1 MIVGV
6 ARARLREPLISPHR
20 GGEAEGWR
28 LPARLIVIAG
38 PTAVGKSDLATR
50 LAEAMAGEIVSAD
63 SAQVYRGLDIGTAKP
78 TAAERA
84 RVPHHLIDV
93 RDPRE
98 PFTVA
103 EYQGLARAAIADIQG
118 RGRLP
123 LLVGGTGLYIR
134 AVLRPFDFAGAPPD
148 PALRAQ
154 LATEQPLVLY
164 ARLRAL
170 DPAAAERID
179 PRNVRR
185 TIRALEVCL
194 TTGRPFSAGWRQAP
208 DLPPDV
214 AFYALDRPRA
224 DLYQR
229 IADRVHDQLR
239 DGLLDEVAGLL
250 AAGVPRAA
258 QSMQALGYK
267 EAAAHLAGEMSLAE
281 MTDLLIRRTRQY
293 AKRQLTWLRREPVR
307 RWLHPDEAFDEV
319 RRAGAPPP
327 SSP

>member
-1 MIVGV
+1 M
-6 ARARLREPLISPHR
+6 RLQ
-20 GGEAEGWR
+20 G
-28 LPARLIVIAG
+28 RLIVIAG
-38 PTAVGKSDLATR
+38 PTAVGKSGLAMR

-63 SAQVYRGLDIGTAKP
+63 SAQVYRDLDIGTAKP
-78 TAAERA
+78 TPAERA
-84 RVPHHLIDV
+84 RVRHHLIDV

-98 PFTVA
+98 AFTVA
-103 EYQGLARAAIADIQG
+103 EYQDLARAAIAEIQA

-148 PALRAQ
+148 PALRATLEAEEP
-154 LATEQPLVLY
+154 LALY

-224 DLYQR
+224 ELYRR

-239 DGLLDEVAGLL
+239 DGLLEEVASLL
-250 AAGVPRAA
+250 SAGVPRSA

-267 EAAAHLAGEMSLAE
+267 EAAARLAGELTLDE

-307 RWLHPDEAFDEV
+307 RWLHPDEAFDAI
-319 RRAGAPPP
+319 RRPGTPPRP
-327 SSP
+327 S